1 MQFRLLALGSCCVVM
16 CIGLVGCT
24 GSTGLTVQN
33 RVLPPSIT
41 TQPANQTVTAGQSA
55 TFAVGASG
63 AAPLSYQW
71 QKNSTNITGATS
83 SSYTTP
89 ATTTADS
96 NSTFDVVVTNTAGS
110 VTSKTATLTVNPA
123 PVAPSITTQPAN
135 QTVTAGQT
143 ATFSVVASGT
153 APLSYQWQKNSTN
166 ISGATSSSYTTPAT
180 TTADNNST
188 FDVVVTNA
196 VGSVTSK
203 AAALTVNPAPVA
215 PTITTTSLP
224 SGQMQAAYVFPLQA
238 TGGTPPYTW
247 SALASSVPLGLTL
260 SPAGGI
266 VAGIPTVS
274 GSFTLNVQVRDAAGS
289 SASAAFPMSI
299 ATPPAPPLTALF
311 GHVFLVV
318 EENHNYGDVVGSSS
332 MPYLNGLMN
341 QFGLATEYF
350 ANTHPSIGNY
360 FMLTTGQIL
369 TNDDSQTPSSFP
381 VSENNV
387 VRELLTAGKTW
398 KGYGEG
404 LPSVGYTGGD
414 WSFKGC
420 IGYVRHFPLAYMTDV
435 QNSATQKLNLVP
447 FTQFAT
453 DLANGT
459 LPNYSFVT
467 PDGCND
473 LHDGSAAQADS
484 WLQTNIAPL
493 LTNSQFTTDG
503 LLIIVFD
510 ESGSDHTNGGGRVE
524 WMVAGPKVKPAY
536 QSTTPYQHQSTL
548 RMMLETQ
555 GITSGFAGAAAS
567 APDMAEFFG
576 TSVVPV
582 SVSISPT
589 SASVLS
595 GGTQQFSAK
604 VSNTSNTAVTWSA
617 TAGSISASGL
627 YTGPTVTANSSA
639 TVTATSVTDPS
650 KSASA
655 IVSITGMRDFSVSAS
670 PLTPG
675 TVSPGASSTATV
687 NVTTTGGF
695 SSAVAL
701 SCSVQPLPSLAPKC
715 SISPN
720 STTAGTAAMLTVST
734 TGPTAGAL
742 PSSAGSTPFYAV
754 WLSLVGLVVAGGS
767 FGSERTRKG
776 EVVILAWVL
785 LTGLVFQVA
794 CGGGSGTSSSGGGSS
809 GTPTGTYTITVTGT
823 S

>member
-1 MQFRLLALGSCCVVM
+1 MEKSFENVVPPKRTEQVSWAKIEKGTVQGAVPTTTTRKRGRLHDSGQEFSTALGEEAKAARNRIEPKPLLGVLLIAFSLVM
-16 CIGLVGCT
+16 FSQAQV
-24 GSTGLTVQN
+24 
-33 RVLPPSIT
+33 P
-41 TQPANQTVTAGQSA
+41 TASH
-55 TFAVGASG
+55 
-63 AAPLSYQW
+63 
-71 QKNSTNITGATS
+71 
-83 SSYTTP
+83 
-89 ATTTADS
+89 
-96 NSTFDVVVTNTAGS
+96 VVV
-110 VTSKTATLTVNPA
+110 VL
-123 PVAPSITTQPAN
+123 
-135 QTVTAGQT
+135 
-143 ATFSVVASGT
+143 
-153 APLSYQWQKNSTN
+153 
-166 ISGATSSSYTTPAT
+166 
-180 TTADNNST
+180 
-188 FDVVVTNA
+188 
-196 VGSVTSK
+196 
-203 AAALTVNPAPVA
+203 
-215 PTITTTSLP
+215 
-224 SGQMQAAYVFPLQA
+224 
-238 TGGTPPYTW
+238 
-247 SALASSVPLGLTL
+247 
-260 SPAGGI
+260 
-266 VAGIPTVS
+266 
-274 GSFTLNVQVRDAAGS
+274 
-289 SASAAFPMSI
+289 
-299 ATPPAPPLTALF
+299 
-311 GHVFLVV
+311 
-318 EENHNYGDVVGSSS
+318 EENSNYSNVVGSSS
-332 MPYLNGLMN
+332 MPYLNSLIN
-341 QFGLATEYF
+341 KYGLAAQYY

-414 WSFKGC
+414 WSFNGC

-453 DLANGT
+453 DLSNGT

-510 ESGSDHTNGGGRVE
+510 ESGSDNTNGGGRVE

-536 QSTTPYQHQSTL
+536 QSTTTYQHQSTL

-555 GITSGFAGAAAS
+555 EITSGFAGAAAS

-576 TSVVPV
+576 TSVAPV

-595 GGTQQFSAK
+595 GGTQQFTAN
-604 VSNTSNTAVTWSA
+604 VSNTTNTAVTWSA

-627 YTGPTVTANSSA
+627 YTAPAVTANSSA

-655 IVSITGMRDFSVSAS
+655 IVSITGMPDFSVSAS

-695 SSAVAL
+695 GSAVAL
-701 SCSVQPLPSLAPKC
+701 SCSVQPLPPLAPKC

-720 STTAGTAAMLTVST
+720 STINGIPAMLTVST

-742 PSSAGSTPFYAV
+742 PSSASFGRSYAV
-754 WLSLVGLVVAGGS
+754 WLPLLGLIVTSVS
-767 FGSERTRKG
+767 FGSKQQRKG
-776 EVVILAWVL
+776 KIPPVVLAWVV
-785 LTGLVFQVA
+785 LTGLVLEVA
-794 CGGGSGTSSSGGGSS
+794 CGGGSTSSSGGGSS
-809 GTPTGTYTITVTGT
+809 GTPAGTYTITVIGT
-823 S
+823 SGSLQHSTDAMLTIQ